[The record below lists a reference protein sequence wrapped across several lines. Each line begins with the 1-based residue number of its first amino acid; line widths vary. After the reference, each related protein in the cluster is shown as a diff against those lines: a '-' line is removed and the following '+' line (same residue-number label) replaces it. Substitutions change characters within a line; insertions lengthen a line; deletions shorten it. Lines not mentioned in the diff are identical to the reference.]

1 MRRLIIALLVAFMV
15 TAPVFAVSGFSVTL
29 GEATDSNPSY
39 RNAVMDYFKSKT
51 DKDINSANIKIVTAS
66 EVNEVSR
73 GVTGRVYSPS
83 QILSCAMVDLS
94 YSDGIK
100 VSVDTGKIRVV
111 TPEMYASALR
121 SSGIDR
127 GYVVVTSPVP
137 ASGEAA
143 LAGVL
148 KSYEVAVGE
157 EIPEEAKKASV
168 EEIYLQSRLVN
179 ETNATGDEVA
189 QLFDEVKNRTQDQN
203 LQNPDD
209 IKNIVVDVSQQMNI
223 NLTENQVQQV
233 ADSVSASQRVQGNL
247 TEFKQ
252 RLESV
257 SQQFGGSGILDQI
270 YAFLQSIYDYIVG
283 MTSP

>member
-1 MRRLIIALLVAFMV
+1 MRQILPLILIAFLVA
-15 TAPVFAVSGFSVTL
+15 APVFAVSGFSVTL
-29 GEATDSNPSY
+29 GEATSSNPSY
-39 RNAVMDYFKSKT
+39 KSAVMDYFKAKT
-51 DKDINSANIKIVTAS
+51 DKDLQSADIKIVTAS

-73 GVTGRVYSPS
+73 GVTGHVYAPS

-100 VSVDTGKIRVV
+100 VSVDTSKIRVV

-148 KSYEVAVGE
+148 KSYEIAVGE
-157 EIPEEAKKASV
+157 QIPEEAKRVSV

-179 ETNATGDEVA
+179 ETNATGDRVA
-189 QLFDEVKNRTQDQN
+189 ELFDEVKNRTQSQN
-203 LQNPDD
+203 LQDPAD
-209 IKNIVVDVSQQMNI
+209 IQRVVVDVSQQMNI
-223 NLTENQVQQV
+223 NLTETQVQQV
-233 ADSVSASQRVQGNL
+233 ADSVAASQRVQGSL

-252 RLESV
+252 RLEGV
-257 SQQFGGSGILDQI
+257 SQQVGGSGILDQI
-270 YAFLQSIYDYIVG
+270 YAFLQSIYNYIMG
-283 MTSP
+283 IASP